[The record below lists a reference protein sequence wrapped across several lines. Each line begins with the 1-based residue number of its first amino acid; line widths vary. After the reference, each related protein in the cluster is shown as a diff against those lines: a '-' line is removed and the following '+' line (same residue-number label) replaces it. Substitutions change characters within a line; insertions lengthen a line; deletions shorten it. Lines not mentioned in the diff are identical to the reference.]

1 MRHSIGHYLE
11 AAGGA
16 EGRKDNFLLI
26 RLVAATLVIYGHGF
40 ALAALGSGQRDFFTQ
55 YLGYRYSGDV
65 AVAVFFLISGFLV
78 AGSLERSKSI
88 VRFALARA
96 MRLFPGLWVCVLVCA
111 LVMGPLITVQS
122 QADYWSS
129 PQTWTYVWSNASLAE
144 IQWLLPGVFESNRY
158 SPAVNGSL
166 WTLPI
171 EGSMYLYMGLLGLL
185 GIFSWRWLTTALIAG
200 FAIWTYQSAQLQS
213 VPLQEAARLTL
224 FFACGALFYIH
235 KTRIPLH
242 LSIVAVLAVVAW
254 ACRHTVHYELACSA
268 ALIYF
273 VFWLAYV
280 PRLPSPR
287 WLLDISYGT
296 YLYGWPIQQLIAKFY
311 PAATPLQMT
320 VIAIPL
326 TWVVALMSWKLV
338 EEPALKLFKTWSKK
352 DFSLP
357 FRRKPVVG
365 VSG

>member
-144 IQWLLPGVFESNRY
+144 IQWLLPGVFEGNRY

-185 GIFSWRWLTTALIAG
+185 GIFS
-200 FAIWTYQSAQLQS
+200 
-213 VPLQEAARLTL
+213 
-224 FFACGALFYIH
+224 
-235 KTRIPLH
+235 
-242 LSIVAVLAVVAW
+242 
-254 ACRHTVHYELACSA
+254 
-268 ALIYF
+268 
-273 VFWLAYV
+273 
-280 PRLPSPR
+280 
-287 WLLDISYGT
+287 
-296 YLYGWPIQQLIAKFY
+296 
-311 PAATPLQMT
+311 
-320 VIAIPL
+320 
-326 TWVVALMSWKLV
+326 
-338 EEPALKLFKTWSKK
+338 
-352 DFSLP
+352 
-357 FRRKPVVG
+357 
-365 VSG
+365 

>member
-1 MRHSIGHYLE
+1 
-11 AAGGA
+11 
-16 EGRKDNFLLI
+16 
-26 RLVAATLVIYGHGF
+26 
-40 ALAALGSGQRDFFTQ
+40 
-55 YLGYRYSGDV
+55 
-65 AVAVFFLISGFLV
+65 
-78 AGSLERSKSI
+78 
-88 VRFALARA
+88 
-96 MRLFPGLWVCVLVCA
+96 
-111 LVMGPLITVQS
+111 
-122 QADYWSS
+122 
-129 PQTWTYVWSNASLAE
+129 
-144 IQWLLPGVFESNRY
+144 
-158 SPAVNGSL
+158 
-166 WTLPI
+166 
-171 EGSMYLYMGLLGLL
+171 
-185 GIFSWRWLTTALIAG
+185 LIAG

-235 KTRIPLH
+235 KARIPLH
-242 LSIVAVLAVVAW
+242 LSIVVVLAVVAW